1 MSPKTPAARTR
12 KPQMDSGRPGPARAD
27 KGEVVIQTSKLTKR
41 FNGTITAV
49 DGLELEIRKG
59 EVFGLLGPNGAGK
72 TTTISM
78 LCTLIRPTSGKALVA
93 GIDVRSD
100 PSGVRKNI
108 GIVFQEPSVDD
119 LLTGRENLDLHGML
133 YRMGPEDRKKRIAEM
148 LDLVGLTDRADDLV
162 RTYSG
167 GMRRRLEIARGLM
180 HRPKILFLDEPT
192 LGLDPA
198 SREHIWKYIKLLS
211 QEQGTTMV
219 LTTHYMEEADL
230 LCNRIGIID
239 NGKLIQLGTSDELK
253 AKVGQD
259 IVRLRGEVDR
269 QKLGGLKFVKKVR
282 QDKEGSIEITMTDAA
297 KNLQA
302 LLGACGTLDSVQ
314 VREVTLNDVFLHYTG
329 REIHREEG
337 EGGWGERVMQ
347 WGGQRG

>member
-1 MSPKTPAARTR
+1 MHAETTA
-12 KPQMDSGRPGPARAD
+12 G
-27 KGEVVIQTSKLTKR
+27 KGEVVIRTSKLVKR
-41 FNGTITAV
+41 FGKGMTAV
-49 DGLELEIRKG
+49 NSLDLEIRQG

-78 LCTLIRPTSGKALVA
+78 LCTLIRPTSGKATVA
-93 GIDVRSD
+93 GIEVSAD

-119 LLTGRENLDLHGML
+119 LLTGRENLDLHGRL
-133 YRMGPEDRKKRIAEM
+133 YKMNGDDRKKRITEM
-148 LDLVGLTDRADDLV
+148 LKLVGLTERADDLV

-211 QEQGTTMV
+211 KEQGTTMV
-219 LTTHYMEEADL
+219 LTTHYMEEADM
-230 LCNRIGIID
+230 LCSRIGIID
-239 NGKLIQLGTSDELK
+239 NGKLIQLGTSAELK
-253 AKVGQD
+253 ARVGQD
-259 IVRLRGEVDR
+259 IVRLRGEVDLE
-269 QKLGGLKFVKKVR
+269 KLKGLQFVKKVR
-282 QDKEGSIEITMTDAA
+282 KDREGFTEITMTNAA
-297 KNLQA
+297 KNLQIV
-302 LLGACGTLDSVQ
+302 LGACGTLESVQ

-329 REIHREEG
+329 RAIHVEEG
-337 EGGWGERVMQ
+337 EGSWADRVMQ
-347 WGGQRG
+347 WSGQRG